1 MGKKFIIF
9 TFVLLSNLFFLN
21 LQSKINNNIIAKVG
35 ELLITSIDLQ
45 NEILTNLV
53 INNVEITQENVN
65 SNKKFAV
72 KNLIN
77 KSLKRNE
84 INKYKITDYNKVD
97 LQNYIESVA
106 KNLNTSRDG
115 LEEIF
120 KQANIDYKIF
130 VQKHETELLW
140 NSLIFQIYK
149 NQININIVDVDN
161 EFEKLKEDKNDDQL
175 KELRKK
181 ILNKKKQDK
190 LNLFSRSH
198 FSNIQ
203 KSNKYQYCR
212 CR

>member
-198 FSNIQ
+198 FSNIENTA
-203 KSNKYQYCR
+203 SISFNE
-212 CR
+212 